1 MQYLCKGVL
10 IILKLFKIDQIIS
23 IKCAEMNLG
32 LKNKVALVLA
42 SSKGLGLAC
51 AKGFYSEG
59 ANVIICSRSKEN
71 LENAKK
77 DISKSSSKNPD
88 NRILAIITDLSKEEH
103 IKSLIERT
111 MNEFGRLDI
120 LVHNAGGP
128 PSAPISGITKEDWQN
143 SINLN
148 LLSFIRISELI
159 LPIMQKQKF
168 GRIIAITSVSVK
180 QPINDLVL
188 SNTTRLGVVGYAKTL
203 ANEYAKDKIL
213 VNVVCPGPTL
223 TSRMK
228 ELIETQVSET
238 GKSEQ
243 EVMNLWLDNIPL
255 GRLGQPEELA
265 NLVVFLA
272 SERASY
278 ITGTVVQVDGGFVK
292 SSL

>member
-1 MQYLCKGVL
+1 
-10 IILKLFKIDQIIS
+10 
-23 IKCAEMNLG
+23 MNLG
-32 LKNKVALVLA
+32 LNNKVALVLA

-51 AKGFYSEG
+51 AKGLYSEG

-71 LENAKK
+71 LEKAKK
-77 DISKSSSKNPD
+77 NITESRPKNLK
-88 NRILAIITDLSKEEH
+88 NKILAIETDLNDEVH
-103 IKSLIERT
+103 IKSLVERT
-111 MNEFGRLDI
+111 IKEFGRLDI

-128 PSAPISGITKEDWQN
+128 PSAPISKINKEDWQN

-148 LLSFIRISELI
+148 LLSFVRVSELI
-159 LPIMQKQKF
+159 LPYMQQQQF

-180 QPINDLVL
+180 QPLKNLVL
-188 SNTTRLGVVGYAKTL
+188 SNTTRLGVVGFAKTL
-203 ANEYAKDKIL
+203 ANEYAKDNIL

-228 ELIETQVSET
+228 ELIKTQMSET
-238 GKSEQ
+238 GKPEQ
-243 EVMNLWLDNIPL
+243 EVMNFWLENIPL
-255 GRLGQPEELA
+255 GRFGHPEDLA

-272 SERASY
+272 SEKASY

>member
-1 MQYLCKGVL
+1 
-10 IILKLFKIDQIIS
+10 
-23 IKCAEMNLG
+23 MNLG
-32 LKNKVALVLA
+32 LNNKVALVLA

-51 AKGFYSEG
+51 AKGLFSEG

-71 LENAKK
+71 LENAKNE
-77 DISKSSSKNPD
+77 INKSSLKNPE
-88 NRILAIITDLSKEEH
+88 NRILAIVTDLNEEDQ
-103 IKSLIERT
+103 IKSLVERT
-111 MNEFGRLDI
+111 INEFGRLDI

-128 PSAPISGITKEDWQN
+128 PSAPISEISKEDWHN
-143 SINLN
+143 AINLN
-148 LLSFIRISELI
+148 LLSFVRISELV
-159 LPIMQKQKF
+159 LPIMQQQMS

-180 QPINDLVL
+180 QPLNNLVL

-203 ANEYAKDKIL
+203 ANEYAKNKIL
-213 VNVVCPGPTL
+213 INVVCPGPTL
-223 TSRMK
+223 TTRMK
-228 ELIETQVSET
+228 ELIKTQMNET

-243 EVMNLWLDNIPL
+243 EVMNLWLNNIPL
-255 GRLGQPEELA
+255 GRLGQPDELA